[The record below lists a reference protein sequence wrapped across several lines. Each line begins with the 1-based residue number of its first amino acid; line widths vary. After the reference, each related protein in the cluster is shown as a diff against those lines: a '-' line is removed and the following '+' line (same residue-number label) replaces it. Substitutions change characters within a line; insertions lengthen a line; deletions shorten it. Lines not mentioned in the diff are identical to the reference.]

1 MGESETT
8 IIQIIAAI
16 LFASCWI
23 YVGMTYGILGVVFG
37 WFPAWG
43 VAFGL
48 MAGVS
53 IIDEFFK

>member
-1 MGESETT
+1 MTESEIT
-8 IIQIIAAI
+8 ILRIIAAI
-16 LFASCWI
+16 LFVSCWI
-23 YVGMTYGILGVVFG
+23 YVGMTYGMLGVVFG

-53 IIDEFFK
+53 IIDGIFK